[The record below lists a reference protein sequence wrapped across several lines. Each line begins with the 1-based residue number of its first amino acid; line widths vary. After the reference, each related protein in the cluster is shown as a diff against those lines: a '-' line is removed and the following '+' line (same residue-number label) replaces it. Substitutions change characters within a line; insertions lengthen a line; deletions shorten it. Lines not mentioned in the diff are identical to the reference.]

1 MRKDK
6 VVINDGLLMGLFFF
20 IGQTGL
26 VIVFGALAGSS
37 QTGQHFVLL
46 ARVVKPFR
54 QQPDRFVTL
63 TSCTFR
69 ICLKASQGSGQG
81 TVISFG

>member
-1 MRKDK
+1 VRKDK
-6 VVINDGLLMGLFFF
+6 VVINDGLLMGGLFFF

-37 QTGQHFVLL
+37 QTGQHFVSL

-54 QQPDRFVTL
+54 QQPDRFVTSL
-63 TSCTFR
+63 PALFVF
-69 ICLKASQGSGQG
+69 A
-81 TVISFG
+81 